1 MKKNTPKLQTEYFR
15 FRFSPMHYALIAA
28 GFIVSAAGI
37 VSSVY
42 HIARSGIHSFNDV
55 LIYPFLALV
64 SAALIVI
71 LAALLIRA
79 RYVVDDRYFITQFGI
94 IKSRCEIG
102 QITSVV
108 LDRDTDKLT
117 VNAGETYFVPNIAAN
132 ENEKLVRALL
142 KRNPDIDYSYTV
154 RENKPDGDG
163 DNKSK

>member
-1 MKKNTPKLQTEYFR
+1 
-15 FRFSPMHYALIAA
+15 
-28 GFIVSAAGI
+28 
-37 VSSVY
+37 
-42 HIARSGIHSFNDV
+42 
-55 LIYPFLALV
+55 
-64 SAALIVI
+64 ALIVI

-79 RYVVDDRYFITQFGI
+79 RYVVDDRYFVTQFGI

>member
-64 SAALIVI
+64 SAA
-71 LAALLIRA
+71 
-79 RYVVDDRYFITQFGI
+79 
-94 IKSRCEIG
+94 
-102 QITSVV
+102 
-108 LDRDTDKLT
+108 
-117 VNAGETYFVPNIAAN
+117 
-132 ENEKLVRALL
+132 
-142 KRNPDIDYSYTV
+142 
-154 RENKPDGDG
+154 
-163 DNKSK
+163 